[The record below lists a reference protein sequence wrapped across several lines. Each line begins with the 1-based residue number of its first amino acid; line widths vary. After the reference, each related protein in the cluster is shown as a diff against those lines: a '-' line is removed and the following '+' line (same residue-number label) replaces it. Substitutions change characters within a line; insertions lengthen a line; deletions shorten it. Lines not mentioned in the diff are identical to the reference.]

1 MNFVYKDY
9 EYLPDVD
16 VLIKVYKNQ
25 EDICCFSDRLQG
37 EIISKHGEV
46 IKFHSGISR
55 GLANAIYRELRPFQG
70 KDWKVQISNEL
81 PDEFRQVFVDALP
94 FALYGLETIPNYKI

>member
-1 MNFVYKDY
+1 MTFIYKDY

-37 EIISKHGEV
+37 TITSKHGEV
-46 IKFHSGISR
+46 ITIHSGVSR
-55 GLANAIYRELRPFQG
+55 GLANAIYRELKPFQG
-70 KDWKVQISNEL
+70 ANWKVQISNEL
-81 PDEFRQVFVDALP
+81 PDIFRQPFIDALP
-94 FALYGLETIPNYKI
+94 FALYGLDAVPNYKL